1 MNRYLSE
8 LPQLFWVLCQFQ
20 QLGVKGHWGSVFSGD
35 RETDG
40 CHVLF
45 PQIQNGEQKAYVLKN
60 KQLTGPTKGV
70 IYLEIDV
77 IFNAVSL
84 NFGFFVLLKSSV
96 SWKLLFLICR
106 EFLSFLIFSKPWCIL
121 ENTLLPLPGTPT
133 LSVLVGGCH
142 CGCASAAA
150 CRHKKWKRMHVQLYT
165 FIFYEH
171 SSQDFET
178 LGIIANRTAWKTCK
192 RL

>member
-133 LSVLVGGCH
+133 LSVIVGGCRAAVLRPLPAAVRN
-142 CGCASAAA
+142 GSACMCNCIHLYFMSTAA
-150 CRHKKWKRMHVQLYT
+150 R
-165 FIFYEH
+165 
-171 SSQDFET
+171 T
-178 LGIIANRTAWKTCK
+178 LK
-192 RL
+192 L

>member
-121 ENTLLPLPGTPT
+121 ENMLLAHPHFLLQWGRRRVLGCRPPACLP
-133 LSVLVGGCH
+133 
-142 CGCASAAA
+142 A
-150 CRHKKWKRMHVQLYT
+150 CRGMRMHMQLYT

-178 LGIIANRTAWKTCK
+178 LEIIANWTACKTFEQ
-192 RL
+192 L

>member
-20 QLGVKGHWGSVFSGD
+20 QLGVKGHRGSVFSGD

-106 EFLSFLIFSKPWCIL
+106 EFLSSLIFSKPWCLL

-133 LSVLVGGCH
+133 LSVIVGGC
-142 CGCASAAA
+142 AAA
-150 CRHKKWKRMHVQLYT
+150 VLWLLPAGIRNGKRRHVPLYT
-165 FIFYEH
+165 FIFYGNR
-171 SSQDFET
+171 SQDFET
-178 LGIIANRTAWKTCK
+178 LAMIAYWTAWKTCK
-192 RL
+192 HL

>member
-20 QLGVKGHWGSVFSGD
+20 QLGVKGHRGSVFSGD

-77 IFNAVSL
+77 IFTGQKKRNCKDYRDEILRVNSISKNNAKG
-84 NFGFFVLLKSSV
+84 NHEACFKSSA
-96 SWKLLFLICR
+96 
-106 EFLSFLIFSKPWCIL
+106 
-121 ENTLLPLPGTPT
+121 
-133 LSVLVGGCH
+133 CH
-142 CGCASAAA
+142 
-150 CRHKKWKRMHVQLYT
+150 L
-165 FIFYEH
+165 
-171 SSQDFET
+171 
-178 LGIIANRTAWKTCK
+178 
-192 RL
+192 

>member
-1 MNRYLSE
+1 MNRYLSD

-20 QLGVKGHWGSVFSGD
+20 QLGVRGHQGGVFSGD

-45 PQIQNGEQKAYVLKN
+45 LQIQNGEQKAYVLKN

-106 EFLSFLIFSKPWCIL
+106 EFLSFLIFSKPWCIPQ
-121 ENTLLPLPGTPT
+121 NTLLPLPGTPT
-133 LSVLVGGCH
+133 LFV
-142 CGCASAAA
+142 AAA
-150 CRHKKWKRMHVQLYT
+150 AATIAANARSGSPCLCVHLCVLGLAAVTLKFRNFCKSEHVLLVRS
-165 FIFYEH
+165 E
-171 SSQDFET
+171 
-178 LGIIANRTAWKTCK
+178 
-192 RL
+192 

>member
-106 EFLSFLIFSKPWCIL
+106 EFLSFLVFSNPWCIL
-121 ENTLLPLPGTPT
+121 ENALPPLPGTPT
-133 LSVLVGGCH
+133 LCPSWRPPRL
-142 CGCASAAA
+142 
-150 CRHKKWKRMHVQLYT
+150 
-165 FIFYEH
+165 
-171 SSQDFET
+171 
-178 LGIIANRTAWKTCK
+178 RTALLPAGASGARACVCNCIHLYLWAQQPGLWNFRNYCK
-192 RL
+192 LNCVKNL

>member
-1 MNRYLSE
+1 MNRYLSD

-20 QLGVKGHWGSVFSGD
+20 QLGVRGHRGGLFSRD

-45 PQIQNGEQKAYVLKN
+45 LQIQNGEQKAYVLKN

-106 EFLSFLIFSKPWCIL
+106 EFLSLLIFPKPRCVL
-121 ENTLLPLPGTPT
+121 QNALLPLPGTPT
-133 LSVLVGGCH
+133 LFV
-142 CGCASAAA
+142 AAA
-150 CRHKKWKRMHVQLYT
+150 AAIAANVRSPTHTSVYVCVLRAWQPQHGNFVISAKWSMCY
-165 FIFYEH
+165 
-171 SSQDFET
+171 
-178 LGIIANRTAWKTCK
+178 
-192 RL
+192 

>member
-106 EFLSFLIFSKPWCIL
+106 EFLSPLIFSKPWCIL
-121 ENTLLPLPGTPT
+121 ENALGPPPGTPT
-133 LSVLVGGCH
+133 LSAVAGGGC
-142 CGCASAAA
+142 GSSVATA
-150 CRHKKWKRMHVQLYT
+150 CRPQQWKRMHVPLYT
-165 FIFYEH
+165 FIFYGNR
-171 SSQDFET
+171 SQDFET
-178 LGIIANRTAWKTCK
+178 LAMITDWTAWKTCK
-192 RL
+192 HL

>member
-1 MNRYLSE
+1 MNRYLSD

-20 QLGVKGHWGSVFSGD
+20 QLGVRGHRGGVFSGD

-45 PQIQNGEQKAYVLKN
+45 LQIQNGEQKAYVLKN

-84 NFGFFVLLKSSV
+84 NFGFFCTAK
-96 SWKLLFLICR
+96 
-106 EFLSFLIFSKPWCIL
+106 EFSFMKAFVHDL
-121 ENTLLPLPGTPT
+121 
-133 LSVLVGGCH
+133 
-142 CGCASAAA
+142 
-150 CRHKKWKRMHVQLYT
+150 
-165 FIFYEH
+165 
-171 SSQDFET
+171 
-178 LGIIANRTAWKTCK
+178 
-192 RL
+192 